1 MNSPSANSGPWSF
14 IFRAAVFILHPLSF
28 ILVVLLAAGC
38 GKKDD
43 RTVVTFWHTQRGKN
57 QEALNKIIG
66 DFNGSRSR
74 YRVVPQYV
82 GGYDQIYRKMVVNIR
97 ANKPPALC
105 VAYESMV
112 AKYHQARA
120 VVDLDQYLNHP
131 EYGLSEE
138 SQADIFP
145 QFIKANRFKH
155 YGNKL
160 LSFPFTKSILMM
172 YYNKGLLE
180 KLGFEPPPKTWEE
193 FLQMCRAVRDRADGK
208 RGYAISIDAST
219 IDAMVYSFCGRVV
232 DEQETRTFFNTPP
245 APEVFELLSTMINE
259 GSAYMIL
266 KGSNDDRIDIAS
278 DRAAFIIR
286 SSTTRPYLG
295 MQVDD
300 LKKEGKPYA
309 DWSLSIIPHAEGCEP
324 VTVMFGANI
333 CMLKTTPEVQRGAWE
348 FIKYFASTEV
358 TAEWATKSGYL
369 PVRKSALKTD
379 TLRRFFAKYPRALE
393 PLKALPYAVN
403 EPTVEGWQE
412 VRQYI
417 EDAERAVLSRKESVD
432 AAVAGLTEKSNR
444 LLEDLRAGTGLQAP
458 AYFRYLVIGVIC
470 VVAAVIWRLRRHL
483 AD

>member
-1 MNSPSANSGPWSF
+1 MNTQSPNSSPSSF
-14 IFRAAVFILHPLSF
+14 ILRAAVFILHPSSF
-28 ILVVLLAAGC
+28 ILVVLLAAAC

-43 RTVVTFWHTQRGKN
+43 RTIVSFWHTQRSEN
-57 QEALNKIIG
+57 QKALNKIIA
-66 DFNGSRSR
+66 DFNDSQSR

-97 ANKPPALC
+97 AGKPPALV

-131 EYGLSEE
+131 QYGLSEE
-138 SQADIFP
+138 SLADIFP

-172 YYNKGLLE
+172 YHNKGLLE
-180 KLGFEPPPKTWEE
+180 ELGFEPPPETWDQ
-193 FLQMCRAVRDRADGK
+193 FLEMCRAVRDRAQGK
-208 RGYAISIDAST
+208 RGYAVSIDAST
-219 IDAMVYSFCGRVV
+219 IDAMVYSFCGNVV
-232 DEQETRTFFNTPP
+232 NETETRTLFDTPQVRG
-245 APEVFELLSTMINE
+245 VFDLLSTMINE
-259 GSAYMIL
+259 GSAYTIL
-266 KGSNDDRIDIAS
+266 KRGNDDRIDIAN
-278 DRAAFIIR
+278 DRTAFIIR
-286 SSTTRPYLG
+286 SSTTRPYLA
-295 MQVDD
+295 MQVEA
-300 LKKEGKPYA
+300 LKKEGKPHSEW
-309 DWSLSIIPHAEGCEP
+309 DLSIIPHAEGCKP

-348 FIKYFASTEV
+348 FIKFFTSTEV

-369 PVRKSALKTD
+369 PVRKSALQTV
-379 TLRRFFAKYPRALE
+379 TLRKFFAEHPRALQ

-417 EDAERAVLSRKESVD
+417 EDAEQAVLSKKLSVD
-432 AAVAGLTEKSNR
+432 AALARLNEKSNR
-444 LLEDLRAGTGLQAP
+444 LLDELHAGAELRPP
-458 AYFRYLVIGVIC
+458 AYFKYVVIGIVCI
-470 VVAAVIWRLRRHL
+470 AAAIAWRLGRRPG
-483 AD
+483 